1 MAKKKSKKKLPQ
13 KMKMDPQKTIS
24 VLVPDNI
31 AQLHE
36 DKLKSLAHVIAHGG
50 ELGLAKPPHAA
61 VHHVEFIKTSTVA
74 QAMPAAIWQKS
85 IPQGC

>member
-1 MAKKKSKKKLPQ
+1 MAKKKSKKKAPR
-13 KMKMDPQKTIS
+13 KAKMDPQKTIS

-31 AQLHE
+31 AKLHK

-74 QAMPAAIWQKS
+74 QPLPASLWPKS
-85 IPQGC
+85 ILEGC